1 MLQSI
6 LTEFAFLLS
15 LHKRNGINFNF
26 SPKEAMR
33 YFPSIARDTSTIKI

>member
-15 LHKRNGINFNF
+15 LHKRNGTNF

-33 YFPSIARDTSTIKI
+33 NFPSIARDTSTIKI